1 MNIRSDA
8 PQVVALKK
16 EIEKIAGRVSSHSV
30 LEKLSVCVEE
40 KCREHISVT
49 TLERLWGYSTRGS
62 NNISVRILDILARFA
77 GANDWSSFCT
87 DFLKEN
93 CVESEMF
100 VAKDA
105 IICSELA
112 VGTYVKL
119 AWLPDRVCEVE
130 YIGNNRFVA
139 ISTEN
144 STIKPGDS
152 FSCIQIQKGRELY
165 MDCFARKGE
174 IVGNNRYVVGQLNGL
189 TIVEIMK
196 R

>member
-8 PQVVALKK
+8 PQVVALRN
-16 EIEKIAGRVSSHSV
+16 EVEKIAGTVSSHSV
-30 LEKLSVCVEE
+30 FEKLLGLIEI
-40 KCREHISVT
+40 KCHEYVSVT

-62 NNISVRILDILARFA
+62 NNISVRILDILARFT
-77 GANDWSSFCT
+77 GSKDFKNFCEEV
-87 DFLKEN
+87 LKER
-93 CVESEMF
+93 CLESEMF

-112 VGTYVKL
+112 VGTCIRL

-130 YIGNNRFVA
+130 YIGNNR
-139 ISTEN
+139 IR
-144 STIKPGDS
+144 PGDS

-174 IVGNNRYVVGQLNGL
+174 PVGSDRYVVGQLSGL
-189 TIVEIMK
+189 TIVEIL
-196 R
+196 

>member
-8 PQVVALKK
+8 PQVVALRN
-16 EIEKIAGRVSSHSV
+16 EVEKIAGTVSSHSV
-30 LEKLSVCVEE
+30 FEKLSGLIEI
-40 KCREHISVT
+40 KCHEYVSVT

-62 NNISVRILDILARFA
+62 NNMSVRILDILARFT
-77 GANDWSSFCT
+77 GSKDFKNFCEEV
-87 DFLKEN
+87 LKER
-93 CVESEMF
+93 CLESEMF

-112 VGTYVKL
+112 VGTCIRL

-130 YIGNNRFVA
+130 YIGNNRFFA
-139 ISTEN
+139 IRTEN
-144 STIKPGDS
+144 SSIRPGDS

-174 IVGNNRYVVGQLNGL
+174 PVGSDRYVVGQLSGL
-189 TIVEIMK
+189 TIVEIL
-196 R
+196 

>member
-16 EIEKIAGRVSSHSV
+16 EIENGVGAVSSHSFF
-30 LEKLSVCVEE
+30 EKLSANIEARCS
-40 KCREHISVT
+40 EHISVT

-62 NNISVRILDILARFA
+62 NNISVRILDILARFT
-77 GANDWSSFCT
+77 GAKDFNDFCREV
-87 DFLKEN
+87 LKDRGI
-93 CVESEMF
+93 ESEMF

-105 IICSELA
+105 IKSSELA
-112 VGTYVKL
+112 VGTCIRL

-139 ISTEN
+139 IRTEN
-144 STIKPGDS
+144 SSIRPGDS

-174 IVGNNRYVVGQLNGL
+174 PVGSDRYVVGQLSGL
-189 TIVEIMK
+189 TIVEIF
-196 R
+196 

>member
-8 PQVVALKK
+8 PQVVVLKK
-16 EIEKIAGRVSSHSV
+16 EIENVIGAVSSHSFF
-30 LEKLSVCVEE
+30 EKLSANIEARCS
-40 KCREHISVT
+40 EHISVT

-62 NNISVRILDILARFA
+62 NNISVRILDILARFT
-77 GANDWSSFCT
+77 GAKDFNNFCREVLEDSSI
-87 DFLKEN
+87 
-93 CVESEMF
+93 ESEMF

-105 IICSELA
+105 IICSELT
-112 VGTYVKL
+112 VGTCIRL

-139 ISTEN
+139 IRTEN
-144 STIKPGDS
+144 SSIRPGDS

-174 IVGNNRYVVGQLNGL
+174 PVGSGRYVVGQLSGL
-189 TIVEIMK
+189 TIVEIL
-196 R
+196 